1 MKKSFLNFLW
11 TAVAVSILAT
21 SLLSI
26 PAFAR
31 LADDDEIIPYQMS
44 KSIVY
49 PDELEKGAD
58 ESYTPEYSKITC
70 VVVSP
75 DGNDS
80 GKGTIASP
88 FKTLEKARDTAR
100 ASSAESVTVVLRG
113 GKYYR
118 TETFTLDER
127 DSGDSYIGYKDEVP
141 EITAYKPYS
150 LASAAKVTDEK
161 ILASFGNS
169 SKAGKLYSV
178 NLWNLC
184 PDMKPADI
192 PSNRTPISFK
202 IATNRVERNLR
213 MSQYPSDGSFLT
225 ITEKTGDYSFKVDD
239 TEGRLSDL
247 KHLGADI
254 MGSTPYW
261 IGGYPGND
269 WSYYTAGA
277 TIDFDNGCEIEDKTK
292 QSHYGINVGQRVFFY
307 NIISQITDSFSYA
320 LDKDRNLYFAL
331 DDDEIP
337 AESELFI
344 NTYNGNLVE
353 ITGDNIT
360 FFGTLFSGVN
370 NGSAIKAETN
380 GLTLDSCG
388 FTDIQYGTAVVIEGN
403 NNHVIDALFNGL
415 GSGGLSMSGGDIETM
430 TPSGNVVY
438 GTEFSAWALMN
449 RTYSPAVALYGVG
462 GRICYNEFS
471 NSPHLAVYLEGC
483 NHTVEN
489 NCFDEVCYETSD
501 AGAIYSGRSY
511 FNRGNII
518 RYNLFQDIKR
528 PENATSG
535 YCSAVYQDDCG
546 SSFNVYGNKF
556 INCDRAFLFGGGR
569 DNIFEK
575 NLLINCGDGEETPYS
590 GDLDARGIIWGNNP
604 AGFDGQADKKYLSG
618 QYVKH
623 FPEVQ
628 GLWDDG
634 DKFFYPVNNVIKDNI
649 LLCSAEF
656 KIDPTAA
663 EYGTVENNI
672 ITNDTSIVQNYENKE
687 YDPIS
692 EKIDAIIKGFP
703 GLLNRECGYIF
714 KEPTDETVLLRA
726 VNKVDEKIAALP
738 GAADV
743 TEGHKQQITE
753 ARQAFNRLI
762 AEQKVRVKDLD
773 RLAAAENAL
782 KGYLKTTE
790 DILITDCEQLD
801 GWSASSGISG
811 ELWNV
816 GAPEGQAYFAAVG
829 KGNCSSTFTFEPKDL
844 TGAER
849 IKLYIYVVD
858 PDDLKAIRLSSA
870 NGSVSV
876 GGLENIKGTVGGW
889 LEINP
894 EIDYSTVTENFD
906 IKNVTSITL
915 DSEVTTDQVTL
926 IAYDCIR
933 VVVRHRPLPS
943 VPSGDI
949 DDDGDTTV
957 HDALTALQYS
967 VRKTEL
973 TSDQIERGDMNTDGK
988 VSAVDAMLIL
998 KESVKA
1004 A

>member
-1 MKKSFLNFLW
+1 MKRSFFKFFR
-11 TAVAVSILAT
+11 TAVAVSVLAA
-21 SLLSI
+21 SLLSV

-44 KSIVY
+44 DSIVY
-49 PDELEKGAD
+49 PDELERGAD
-58 ESYTPEYSKITC
+58 ESYTPDYSKITC

-100 ASSAESVTVVLRG
+100 ASSAEGVTVVLRG
-113 GKYYR
+113 GRYFR

-141 EITAYKPYS
+141 EITAYKSYS
-150 LASAAKVTDEK
+150 LSSAAKVTDER
-161 ILASFGNS
+161 ILSSFANRS
-169 SKAGKLYSV
+169 EAEKLYSV

-225 ITEKTGDYSFKVDD
+225 IKEKTGDYSFKVDD

-247 KHLGADI
+247 KKLGADI

-261 IGGYPGND
+261 IGGYLGND

-307 NIISQITDSFSYA
+307 NIISQVTDSFSYA
-320 LDKDRNLYFAL
+320 LDKDRTLYFAL
-331 DDDEIP
+331 DDDETP
-337 AESELFI
+337 ADSELFI
-344 NTYNGNLVE
+344 NSYNGNLVE

-360 FFGTLFSGVN
+360 FFGTIFSGVN
-370 NGSAIKAETN
+370 NGSAINAQTN

-403 NNHVIDALFNGL
+403 NNNVIDALFRIL

-438 GTEFSAWALMN
+438 GTEFSDWALMN
-449 RTYSPAVALYGVG
+449 RTYSPAVSLYGVG
-462 GRICYNEFS
+462 GRICYNQFA

-604 AGFDGQADKKYLSG
+604 AGFDRQADKKYLSG
-618 QYVKH
+618 RYVKH

-703 GLLNRECGYIF
+703 GLLNRECGYIH

-738 GAADV
+738 EVSDV

-762 AEQKVRVKDLD
+762 SEQKTRVKNLD
-773 RLAAAENAL
+773 RLVSAENAL
-782 KGYLKTTE
+782 KDYQNTE
-790 DILITDCEQLD
+790 DILITDCEQLG
-801 GWSASSGISG
+801 GWSVSSGFSG
-811 ELWNV
+811 ELWNA
-816 GAPEGQAYFAAVG
+816 GAPEGQSYFAAVG
-829 KGNCSSTFTFEPKDL
+829 KGSCSSTFTFEPKDL
-844 TGAER
+844 TDAER
-849 IKLYIYVVD
+849 VKLLVYVVD
-858 PDDLKAIRLSSA
+858 PDDLKAVRLNSS

-876 GGLENIKGTVGGW
+876 KGLENIKGTVGGW
-889 LEINP
+889 LEISP
-894 EIDYSTVTENFD
+894 EIDYSTATDNFD
-906 IKNVTSITL
+906 IKNVTSVTL
-915 DSEVTTDQVTL
+915 DSEVTTDQITL
-926 IAYDCIR
+926 IAYDYIR
-933 VVVRHRPLPS
+933 VTVRHRPLPG
-943 VPSGDI
+943 GDI
-949 DDDGDTTV
+949 DDSGNTTAD
-957 HDALTALQYS
+957 DALLALQHS
-967 VRKTEL
+967 VRKISL
-973 TSDQIERGDMNTDGK
+973 TDDQIQRGDMNRDG
-988 VSAVDAMLIL
+988 VVTAVDALLIL
-998 KESVKA
+998 KAVVGKN
-1004 A
+1004 

>member
-1 MKKSFLNFLW
+1 MKKSFLKFLW

-21 SLLSI
+21 SFLSV

-44 KSIVY
+44 ENVVY
-49 PDELEKGAD
+49 PDELKKGEN
-58 ESYTPEYSKITC
+58 ESYTPDYSKITC
-70 VVVSP
+70 IVVSP
-75 DGNDS
+75 DGDDS
-80 GKGTIASP
+80 GKGTLASP

-118 TETFTLDER
+118 TEAFTLDER
-127 DSGDSYIGYKDEVP
+127 DSGDSYIAYEEEIP

-150 LASAAKVTDEK
+150 LASAAKVSDER
-161 ILASFGNS
+161 ILSYFGNS
-169 SKAGKLYSV
+169 SRVEKLYSV

-192 PSNRTPISFK
+192 PSYRTPVSFK
-202 IATNRVERNLR
+202 IKTSEDERFLY
-213 MSQYPSDGSFLT
+213 MSQYPFDGSFLT
-225 ITEKTGDYSFKVDD
+225 ISEKTGDYTFRVDD
-239 TEGRLSDL
+239 PSGHLSDL
-247 KHLGADI
+247 KDFGADI
-254 MGSTPYW
+254 MGDTPYW

-292 QSHYGINVGQRVFFY
+292 QSHYGINVGQRIFFY
-307 NIISQITDSFSYA
+307 NTIPGILNSFCYA

-331 DDDEIP
+331 DDGETP

-360 FFGTLFSGVN
+360 FFGTLFAGVN

-380 GLTLDSCG
+380 GLTIDYCG
-388 FTDIQYGTAVVIEGN
+388 FEDIQYGTAVVIEGN
-403 NNHVIDALFNGL
+403 NNHVIDSYFYGL

-438 GTEFSAWALMN
+438 GSEFAFWATKN

-462 GRICYNEFS
+462 GRICYNEIS
-471 NSPHLAVYLEGC
+471 ESPHLAVYLEGC

-489 NCFDEVCYETSD
+489 NWFNDVCYETSD

-518 RYNLFQDIKR
+518 RYNIFQNIKR

-556 INCDRAFLFGGGR
+556 IDCDRAFLFGGGR

-575 NLLINCGDGEETPYS
+575 NLLINCGDGEETSYS

-604 AGFDGQADKKYLSG
+604 AGFDKQADKKYLSG
-618 QYVKH
+618 QYVKY

-672 ITNDTSIVQNYENKE
+672 ITDDTSIVQSYVNRE
-687 YDPIS
+687 YDPIP
-692 EKIDAIIKGFP
+692 EKVDALIKDFP
-703 GLLNRECGYIF
+703 GLLNRECGYIY

-738 GAADV
+738 DAADV
-743 TEGHKQQITE
+743 TDAHKQQITE

-782 KGYLKTTE
+782 KDYLKNTE

-801 GWSASSGISG
+801 GWSASNGISG
-811 ELWNV
+811 ELWNA
-816 GAPEGQAYFAAVG
+816 GAPEGQSYFAAVG

-849 IKLYIYVVD
+849 VKLYIYVVD
-858 PDDLKAIRLSSA
+858 PDDLKAIRLNSA

-876 GGLENIKGTVGGW
+876 KGLENIKGTVGGW

-894 EIDYSTVTENFD
+894 EIDYSTATENFD
-906 IKNVTSITL
+906 IENVTSITL

-926 IAYDCIR
+926 IAYDYIR
-933 VVVRHRPLPS
+933 VVVRHQPIPS

-949 DDDGDTTV
+949 DDNGKTTAD
-957 HDALTALQYS
+957 DALMALQYS
-967 VRKTEL
+967 VRKIEL
-973 TSDQIERGDMNTDGK
+973 TSDQIERGDMNMDGK
-988 VSAVDAMLIL
+988 VTAADALLIL
-998 KESVKA
+998 KTVVGKV
-1004 A
+1004 